1 MADEAVDIAA
11 AVLDRKDL
19 RDEIIAA
26 ERRNGLIRQLII
38 GVLCTC
44 LHTTRA
50 MANSTNDEGLIFSS
64 LVSRLRRSR

>member
-38 GVLCTC
+38 GVLRTC

-50 MANSTNDEGLIFSS
+50 MGNSTNHEGVVSS
-64 LVSRLRRSR
+64 R